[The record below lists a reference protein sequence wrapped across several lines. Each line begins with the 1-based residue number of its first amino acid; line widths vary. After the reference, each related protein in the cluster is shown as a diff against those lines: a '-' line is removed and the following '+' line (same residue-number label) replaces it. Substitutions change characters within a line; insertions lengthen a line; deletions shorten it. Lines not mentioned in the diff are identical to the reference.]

1 ARLLPTSSCWLVKW
15 RARQSCR
22 LGRFSLEVFCL
33 GVLLAPLA
41 VMANA
46 LAGETRP
53 MQVTTAIV
61 GLGLMMLMANGL
73 DLNKRLG

>member
-1 ARLLPTSSCWLVKW
+1 M
-15 RARQSCR
+15 
-22 LGRFSLEVFCL
+22 GRYSLEVFCL

-41 VMANA
+41 DMANA
-46 LAGETRP
+46 LAGDTWP

-73 DLNKRLG
+73 ELNKRLGKSPRLLTT